1 MQEALKCPQK
11 GIGSG
16 ISELKELWYDID
28 LKLRTLKS
36 Y

>member
-11 GIGSG
+11 DIGSG
-16 ISELKELWYDID
+16 VSELKELWYDID
-28 LKLRTLKS
+28 LKFLTLER